1 MLRPKILIVG
11 KNLIKNRSLI
21 AALKTKYQV
30 DMIEN
35 YQAVEISLLE
45 KINLVIIE
53 ILKLHPQDLQFL
65 KTLKIKNPN
74 IIIIAVVAEG
84 NVENTSEIFYAGACD
99 IFPEPIHYSLLIQRI
114 ESLLKT
120 PKVT

>member
-65 KTLKIKNPN
+65 KTLKIK
-74 IIIIAVVAEG
+74 
-84 NVENTSEIFYAGACD
+84 TQTLS
-99 IFPEPIHYSLLIQRI
+99 
-114 ESLLKT
+114 
-120 PKVT
+120 